1 MSHLTKAIIWL
12 LLALMMVVCCYI
24 DVIGQNWFAF
34 VVCAIAFVF
43 DIVDAFVEFAA
54 WSREQGRKDAQ
65 KKENE
70 NDT

>member
-1 MSHLTKAIIWL
+1 MSHLTKVIIWL
-12 LLALMMVVCCYI
+12 LLAMMMAVGCYI
-24 DVIGQNWFAF
+24 DIIEQNWFLLI
-34 VVCAIAFVF
+34 VSAIAFVF

-65 KKENE
+65 KEDE

>member
-12 LLALMMVVCCYI
+12 ALALLMVYCCI
-24 DVIGQNWFAF
+24 MDVIGQNWFAF
-34 VVCAIAFVF
+34 VVCAIAFVL
-43 DIVDAFVEFAA
+43 DIVDASIEFSA
-54 WSREQGRKDAQ
+54 WARELGQKDAQ